1 VSGET
6 EGRRQRHE
14 ENVRYRDVLANREFR
29 GMVLAQIASEAGDQI
44 ARVALALL
52 VLDRTDSPL
61 LAAAT
66 FAVSFLPVVVGGPL
80 LGPLADRF
88 SRRNLMLLA
97 DVGRAI
103 GIALLALVAVP
114 GVPLWVL
121 FVLLV
126 VAELFTPLFDSARA
140 ASIPDILGRP
150 ELVNAGLGLSRS
162 LNLVNQAVGLLLGG
176 AIVQLTGSRAAL
188 MIDAVSFVVSF
199 AILFV
204 VLERR
209 PARLEAME
217 SIGMLLSD
225 MVEGGRHLFADPS
238 RRAMVLLMWALAAP
252 LAAPEAVA
260 LAYARGNGDSDVWGG
275 ALMGSIV
282 VGAAIGAVLVARR
295 PLLVQLDLMLPLAV
309 VMSLPLLVTGIQPPI
324 AVLVLLWC
332 AAGAAQAFMI
342 PTMAFLT
349 LFTPNEQRGRVV
361 GLAGAGFMALTA
373 VGYLVAGAIATTT
386 SPAFAVAA
394 MASIALLIVAVIYLV
409 WPAARLR
416 TAVRGLTM
424 PS

>member
-1 VSGET
+1 MTGET
-6 EGRRQRHE
+6 GGRRERHG

-29 GMVLAQIASEAGDQI
+29 GMIIAQIASEAGDQV

-52 VLDRTDSPL
+52 VLDRTGSPL

-66 FAVSFLPVVVGGPL
+66 FAVSFLPVVIGGPL

-97 DVGRAI
+97 DLGRAV
-103 GIALLALVAVP
+103 GIALLALIAVP
-114 GVPLWVL
+114 GAPLWLL
-121 FVLLV
+121 FLVLV

-176 AIVQLTGSRAAL
+176 AIVQLTGSRSAL

-199 AILFV
+199 AILYV
-204 VLERR
+204 SLERR

-217 SIGMLLSD
+217 SLGMLVSD
-225 MVEGGRHLFADPS
+225 MLEGGRHLFADPS

-260 LAYARGNGDSDVWGG
+260 LAYARDTGESDVWGG
-275 ALMGSIV
+275 ALMGSVV

-295 PLLVQLDLMLPLAV
+295 PLLVQLDLMLPLAA
-309 VMSLPLLVTGIQPPI
+309 VMSLPLLVTGIEPPV
-324 AVLVLLWC
+324 ALLALLWC

-361 GLAGAGFMALTA
+361 GLASAGFMGLTA
-373 VGYLVAGAIATTT
+373 LGYLVAGAIATST
-386 SPAFAVAA
+386 SPAFAVTV
-394 MASIALLIVAVIYLV
+394 MASVALVIVAVIYLV

-416 TAVRGLTM
+416 TAVRGLAT
-424 PS
+424 SS

>member
-1 VSGET
+1 VSGESG
-6 EGRRQRHE
+6 GRRQRRG

-29 GMVLAQIASEAGDQI
+29 GMVIAQIASEAGDQI

-66 FAVSFLPVVVGGPL
+66 FAVSFLPIVVGGPL

-88 SRRNLMLLA
+88 SRRTLMLLA
-97 DVGRAI
+97 DAGRAV

-114 GVPLWVL
+114 GAPLWLL
-121 FVLLV
+121 FVVLML
-126 VAELFTPLFDSARA
+126 AELFTPLFDAARS
-140 ASIPDILGRP
+140 ASIPDILGTP
-150 ELVNAGLGLSRS
+150 EHVNAGLGLSRS
-162 LNLVNQAVGLLLGG
+162 LNLVNQAVGLVLGG
-176 AIVQLTGSRAAL
+176 AIVQLTGSRVAL
-188 MIDAVSFVVSF
+188 LIDALSFVVSF
-199 AILFV
+199 AILYV
-204 VLERR
+204 SLERR

-217 SIGMLLSD
+217 SLGMLVSD
-225 MVEGGRHLFADPS
+225 MVEGGRRLFADPS

-252 LAAPEAVA
+252 MAAPEAVA
-260 LAYARGNGDSDVWGG
+260 LAYARDTGETDVWGG
-275 ALMGSIV
+275 VLMGSVV

-295 PLLVQLDLMLPLAV
+295 PLIVQLDLMLPLAV

-324 AVLVLLWC
+324 AIVVLLWA

-349 LFTPNEQRGRVV
+349 MFTPNEHRGRVV

-373 VGYLVAGAIATTT
+373 LGYLVAGAIATAAT
-386 SPAFAVAA
+386 PAFAVAA
-394 MASIALLIVAVIYLV
+394 MASVALVIVAVIYLV

-416 TAVRGLTM
+416 AAVRGLTA